1 MKTVAGDVSSIF
13 FRITTIWNE
22 YEMGRFLVIIL
33 LLLGA
38 YKLGSMDIF
47 APSSKLQ
54 FIDERLVPFVQQMPR
69 NPVGPSYWL
78 EVESLVGWEK
88 AILIFGYADDFDVCN
103 QLLKASSLEAP
114 ARRFKC
120 TPVN

>member
-1 MKTVAGDVSSIF
+1 
-13 FRITTIWNE
+13 
-22 YEMGRFLVIIL
+22 
-33 LLLGA
+33 
-38 YKLGSMDIF
+38 
-47 APSSKLQ
+47 
-54 FIDERLVPFVQQMPR
+54 
-69 NPVGPSYWL
+69 L